1 MKFLKRVLILLLTV
15 GIIWGIREVGPH
27 FAPLWRGFE
36 GAGEVEKKNY
46 KGEKPS
52 RFAVMSDVHSDW
64 ENFQKALEKA
74 KTDMEIGPSFVP
86 PVGGT
91 TAGKG
96 FVIITGD
103 LTTIGTKN
111 ELLEAKKILEES
123 GLRYYV
129 IPGNHDVW
137 WGRKYK
143 RDVWEEVFGE
153 SFESFREDGAKFILI
168 NNGDAVGG
176 INQFKVQ
183 SSKFKVD
190 EEETQMDWLKK
201 ETEEC
206 LKVYCLVFMHIPLN
220 HPNSL
225 HVMGEESP
233 LVASEAA
240 ELINLLVKN
249 QVKEV
254 FAGHLHFSSSYELGG
269 LKTTIVGAIASERN
283 LQSPKFLEAWNEGG
297 NLRKESIFLSD

>member
-240 ELINLLVKN
+240 ELINL
-249 QVKEV
+249 EV
-254 FAGHLHFSSSYELGG
+254 FAGHLHFSSSYELDG
-269 LKTTIVGAIASERN
+269 LKTTIVGAVTRDRN
-283 LQSPKFLEAWNEGG
+283 LQSPKFLEVWEENG
-297 NLRKESIFLSD
+297 NSRKEDVFLSD

>member
-176 INQFKVQ
+176 INQFKV
-183 SSKFKVD
+183 D

-254 FAGHLHFSSSYELGG
+254 FAGHLHFSSSYELDG
-269 LKTTIVGAIASERN
+269 LKTTIVGAVTRDRN
-283 LQSPKFLEAWNEGG
+283 LQSPKFLEVWEENG
-297 NLRKESIFLSD
+297 NSRKEDVFLSD